1 MASRDKF
8 DARDL
13 LGEEMIVAAYRTTSR
28 TTSAEG
34 DLQPTPIGTT
44 VFDLCAILASTDEV
58 DGLISRFQ
66 NLQGNIDPES

>member
-1 MASRDKF
+1 MASPDKF

-13 LGEEMIVAAYRTTSR
+13 LGEEMIVAAYRTTS
-28 TTSAEG
+28 AEG
-34 DLQPTPIGTT
+34 DLQRTPIGTT
-44 VFDLCAILASTDEV
+44 VFDLCAILASTDEI

>member
-1 MASRDKF
+1 MAPRVKF

-13 LGEEMIVAAYRTTSR
+13 LGEEMIVAAYR